1 MIVTKRLIA
10 PLCGITFWGKI
21 FWDKRVLS
29 LTLV

>member
-10 PLCGITFWGKI
+10 PLCGITFWGK
-21 FWDKRVLS
+21 RVLS